1 MPHSTKQIQRQNTAG
16 MGIGGVGGMS
26 MGGGMGGGLNVGN
39 AQDQMQSQARMAKER
54 RNGK

>member
-1 MPHSTKQIQRQNTAG
+1 MPNSTKQIQRQNTGG

-26 MGGGMGGGLNVGN
+26 MGGGMGLNVGN